1 MEQQYTNMLR
11 IGEVCRRTGLSKSQ
25 VHRLTDEFGFPEP
38 IKLGKRATAWIE
50 AEVESWLQERIAATR
65 EVA

>member
-1 MEQQYTNMLR
+1 MEQRYTNMLR

-25 VHRLTDEFGFPEP
+25 VHRLTADFGFPEP

-50 AEVESWLQERIAATR
+50 AEVESWLQGRIAATR

>member
-1 MEQQYTNMLR
+1 MEPHYTNMLR
-11 IGEVCRRTGLSKSQ
+11 ISEVCRRTGLSKSQ
-25 VHRLTDEFGFPEP
+25 VHRLTAEFGFPQS
-38 IKLGKRATAWIE
+38 IRLSTRATAWIE

>member
-1 MEQQYTNMLR
+1 MEHKYTSMIR

-25 VHRLTDEFGFPEP
+25 VHRLTAEFGFPEP
-38 IKLGKRATAWIE
+38 VKLGKRATAWIE
-50 AEVESWLQERIAATR
+50 AEVERWLQERIAATR